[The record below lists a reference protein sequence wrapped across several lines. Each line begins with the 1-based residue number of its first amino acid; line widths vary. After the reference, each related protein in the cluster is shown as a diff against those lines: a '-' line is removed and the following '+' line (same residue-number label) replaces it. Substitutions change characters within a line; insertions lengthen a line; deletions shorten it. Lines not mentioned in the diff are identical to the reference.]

1 MRKEGK
7 VNYII
12 GVKIMNILLSVA
24 IIIVVAYL
32 IVPVFILVMWSAVAL
47 VSMVFIILAA
57 SGMKYVI
64 EKSYN
69 LLFVEA

>member
-12 GVKIMNILLSVA
+12 GVKIMNILFSVA

-32 IVPVFILVMWSAVAL
+32 IVPAFISVMWGAVAL
-47 VSMVFIILAA
+47 IAMVFIILAA

-69 LLFVEA
+69 LLFAEA

>member
-12 GVKIMNILLSVA
+12 GVKIMNILFSVA
-24 IIIVVAYL
+24 IIIVAAYL
-32 IVPVFILVMWSAVAL
+32 IVPIFILVMWSSDAL
-47 VSMVFIILAA
+47 ISMVFIILAA